1 MSCAKDGQKA
11 SRPPLSERIAADEAA
26 CAVITDIMARVSLGE
41 LRGIPMISVGRA
53 GAFMCSALRCDCR
66 ACAIALNDRAV
77 IIGEHHMNLGP
88 VWHPE
93 GLSKEL
99 LLFARRFRANKLILG
114 TTLSSKWN
122 DLLAF
127 NEVYKTLGDSGVT
140 MVDIIEVRDGAFGS
154 VFKIFA
160 PESSEFYKEFSV
172 RKR

>member
-1 MSCAKDGQKA
+1 MSSFKDGQRT
-11 SRPPLSERIAADEAA
+11 SRLPLSERVAADEVA
-26 CAVITDIMARVSLGE
+26 CAVITDVMARVSLGE

-66 ACAIALNDRAV
+66 ACAIALNDKAV
-77 IIGEHHMNLGP
+77 VIGEHHMKLGP

-93 GLSKEL
+93 GLSREL
-99 LLFARRFRANKLILG
+99 LLFADRVRANKLILG